1 MSEKEII
8 QRQQQSGNK
17 EFYLVLVG
25 KFLHAIDHG
34 AFALSRATG
43 YKVVRKQR
51 KNGPVLVC
59 GFPIDR
65 LDIVRQ
71 RLRDAG
77 AWVEQIND
85 KLYRFNGLDGS
96 PDDRMIS
103 HNEAK
108 SHNGALEL
116 RSLATK
122 GTQDCPRCEDSWV
135 HDSWLEKA
143 LLSFNLSMST
153 PMDAMNLIAKLQQ
166 QLRKEDIAEKVQGA
180 DCPQGK
186 APGIACESP
195 SGHGSTE

>member
-8 QRQQQSGNK
+8 QRQQQSGNR

-25 KFLHAIDHG
+25 KFLHAVDNG

-43 YKVVRKQR
+43 YKVLRKQR
-51 KNGPVLVC
+51 KTGIVLVC

-65 LDIVRQ
+65 LEQVRQ

-77 AWVEQIND
+77 GYVEQLND
-85 KLYRFNGLDGS
+85 GLYRFGGIDGT
-96 PDDRMIS
+96 PDQTMVQEPQPKPKTIAMHTDPMHAETGIAS
-103 HNEAK
+103 
-108 SHNGALEL
+108 GDWL
-116 RSLATK
+116 R
-122 GTQDCPRCEDSWV
+122 E
-135 HDSWLEKA
+135 A

-166 QLRKEDIAEKVQGA
+166 RLKQEDNAEKVQGA

>member
-8 QRQQQSGNK
+8 ERQQQAGNR

-25 KFLHAIDHG
+25 KFLHAVDCG

-43 YKVVRKQR
+43 YKVLRKQR
-51 KNGPVLVC
+51 KSGIVLVC

-65 LDIVRQ
+65 FDQVRQ
-71 RLRDAG
+71 RLCDAG
-77 AWVEQIND
+77 GYVEQLND
-85 KLYRFNGLDGS
+85 GLYRFGGIDGT
-96 PDDRMIS
+96 PD
-103 HNEAK
+103 EAMVQEPQPK
-108 SHNGALEL
+108 PMTIAMHKEADTVCGDWL
-116 RSLATK
+116 RDT
-122 GTQDCPRCEDSWV
+122 
-135 HDSWLEKA
+135 

-166 QLRKEDIAEKVQGA
+166 QLKQEDNAEKVQGA
-180 DCPQGK
+180 GCPQGK